1 METEGLVE
9 RAVEMAR
16 DKCAGDLGPQ
26 QEALELCR
34 QAMRENQT
42 KVDRLLESVASG
54 EVSGP
59 LLSML
64 LPKRANCNVS
74 RNASKQ
80 RSAGLRKR

>member
-1 METEGLVE
+1 
-9 RAVEMAR
+9 
-16 DKCAGDLGPQ
+16 
-26 QEALELCR
+26 
-34 QAMRENQT
+34 MRENQT